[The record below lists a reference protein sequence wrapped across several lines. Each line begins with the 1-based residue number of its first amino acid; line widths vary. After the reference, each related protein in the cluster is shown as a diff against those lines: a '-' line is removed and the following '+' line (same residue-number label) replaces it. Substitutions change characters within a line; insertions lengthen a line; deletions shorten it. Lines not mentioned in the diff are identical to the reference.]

1 MKLNT
6 TARLTICSLLVIA
19 SLAISARGKTI
30 EVLDWSQL
38 AELPPLKGQAIQPGL
53 AGAFCGIHND
63 ALIIAGGAN
72 FPRPVWESE
81 KVWHDDIYVLVKE
94 SGGSAPG
101 DEFCRWITGF
111 KLDKPIAYGASVS
124 SRHGVVCIGGNDSER
139 TYSQVF
145 LLQWDTERKD
155 ITRTS
160 LPNLPDTCAYSSAA
174 MIGDNIYVVGGTAG
188 LDIETAGRNFWSLD
202 MSKLNDPG
210 SFEWKQVLPW
220 PGPSR
225 AFAIVSAQHNGTN
238 DCLYVISGR
247 RINTEVGSNAQVQ
260 FLTDVYEFTP
270 AGYEPEKYNLQT
282 DTYTGKVNPWRK
294 RKDVPRCVM
303 AGTAMSVGQSHIVVL
318 GGDDGSLFHNV
329 DELKDN
335 HPGFPKKALLY
346 HTITDTWTS
355 AGSIPINHVTTTAVR
370 WGTDPVSD
378 PIIIPSG
385 EIRPRVRSAK
395 VWQVRLLKS
404 GGRFGIIDFSAIGIY
419 LSAMIGVG
427 VFFSFRNKNSDDFFR
442 GGQRVPWFVAGL
454 SIFATMLSSITFI
467 AIPAKAYA
475 TNWVYFIINMMAIAI
490 TPLVVLLFLPFFRK
504 IDATSAY
511 EYLEKR
517 FNRPA
522 RLFAS
527 ASFIFFQIG
536 RMAIVMYLPAL
547 ALAAI
552 TPMSEY
558 QCIFLMGVLSI
569 IYCTMGGLEAVVWTD
584 TIQTCVLMGGA
595 FVSLV
600 LIVSRVDGGVGGF
613 LSTAATHNKFH
624 MINWDFSSM
633 SFATTALWV
642 VVLGG
647 IAQNLVPY
655 TSDMAVVQRYMSVRD
670 LPSARRAIWTNAIAI
685 LPASL
690 LFFGVGTALFVFYEH
705 NPGRLDPAF
714 KTDAIFPL
722 FIAREL
728 PTGLAGLV
736 VAGVFAAAQSTI
748 STSMNS
754 TSTALVT
761 DFIRPLNL
769 IQSERGYLRLARV
782 STFALGVLGMV
793 LAILFASSDI
803 KSLWEQFM
811 KILGLFGGSMC
822 GLFCL
827 GIFTKRANGP
837 GAIIGALA
845 GAAGVFFVERYTNI
859 HLLLYAFVGITVCC
873 LCGYFASAMFPASKK
888 SITGLTIHTLNS
900 EF

>member
-202 MSKLNDPG
+202 MSRLNDPG

-318 GGDDGSLFHNV
+318 GGDDGSLFHKV
-329 DELKDN
+329 DELKDD
-335 HPGFPKKALLY
+335 HPGFTKEALLY

>member
-1 MKLNT
+1 MKWNT
-6 TARLTICSLLVIA
+6 TTRLTICSLLVIA
-19 SLAISARGKTI
+19 SLAVSARGNTT
-30 EVLDWSQL
+30 ELLSWSQL
-38 AELPPLKGQAIQPGL
+38 PELPPIEAEAIQPGL

-63 ALIIAGGAN
+63 ALIVAGGAN
-72 FPRPVWESE
+72 FPPPVWESK

-101 DEFCRWITGF
+101 DDSYRWITGF
-111 KLDKPIAYGASVS
+111 KLEKPIAYGASVS

-160 LPNLPDTCAYSSAA
+160 LPSLPNACAYSSAA
-174 MIGDNIYVVGGTAG
+174 MIADTVYVVGGTTG
-188 LDIETAGRNFWSLD
+188 LGLETAKRSFWSLD
-202 MSKLNDPG
+202 MSSLNDPG
-210 SFEWKQVLPW
+210 SFKWKQLLPW

-225 AFAIVSAQHNGTN
+225 AFAVASAQHNGTT

-247 RINTEVGSNAQVQ
+247 RMNAEVGGDPQVQ
-260 FLTDVYEFTP
+260 FLTDVYEFMPTH
-270 AGYEPEKYNLQT
+270 YEPEKYDPET
-282 DTYTGKVNPWRK
+282 DTYTGTVNPWRK
-294 RKDVPRCVM
+294 RKDVPRCVT
-303 AGTAMSVGQSHIVVL
+303 AGTGISVGQSHIVVL
-318 GGDDGSLFHNV
+318 GGDDGSLYHKV
-329 DELKDN
+329 DELKDD
-335 HPGFPKKALLY
+335 HPGFPKEALLY

-378 PIIIPSG
+378 PIVIPSG
-385 EIRPRVRSAK
+385 EIRPRVRSPK
-395 VWQVRLLKS
+395 VWQVRLLDS
-404 GGRFGIIDFSAIGIY
+404 GERFGIIDFSVIGIY
-419 LSAMIGVG
+419 LSLMIGVG

-442 GGQRVPWFVAGL
+442 GGQRVPWLVAGL

-475 TNWVYFIINMMAIAI
+475 TDWVYFMYNMTAIAI
-490 TPLVVLLFLPFFRK
+490 TPLVILLFLPFFRK

-536 RMAIVMYLPAL
+536 RMAVVMYLPAL

-558 QCIFLMGVLSI
+558 QCIFLMGMLSI

-584 TIQTCVLMGGA
+584 TIQTCVLLGGA
-595 FVSLV
+595 LISLA

-613 LSTAATHNKFH
+613 ISTAATQNKFH
-624 MINWDFSSM
+624 LINWDFSST

-670 LPSARRAIWTNAIAI
+670 MLSAKRAIWTNAIAV

-690 LFFGVGTALFVFYEH
+690 LFFGVGTALFVFYQH
-705 NPGRLDPAF
+705 NPGRLDPVF

-728 PTGLAGLV
+728 PTGIAGLV

-754 TSTALVT
+754 TATALVT
-761 DFIRPLNL
+761 DFVRPLNL
-769 IQSERGYLRLARV
+769 IRSERGYLRLARV

-793 LAILFASSDI
+793 LALLFASSNI
-803 KSLWEQFM
+803 KSLWDQFM

-837 GAIIGALA
+837 GAISGALA
-845 GAAGVFFVERYTNI
+845 GAAGVFLVEQYTDV

-873 LCGYFASAMFPASKK
+873 LCGYFASALFSASRK
-888 SITGLTIHTLNS
+888 SIAGLTIHTLNR
-900 EF
+900 EC

>member
-202 MSKLNDPG
+202 MSRLNDPG

-335 HPGFPKKALLY
+335 HPGFPKEALLY

>member
-1 MKLNT
+1 
-6 TARLTICSLLVIA
+6 VIA
-19 SLAISARGKTI
+19 SLAVSAQGKGR
-30 EVLDWSQL
+30 EVLNWSQL
-38 AELPPLKGQAIQPGL
+38 AELPPIEGKAIQPGL

-72 FPRPVWESE
+72 FPRPVWES
-81 KVWHDDIYVLVKE
+81 KKAWHDDIYVLVKG
-94 SGGSAPG
+94 SGGSAAA
-101 DEFCRWITGF
+101 DESYRWITGF
-111 KLDKPIAYGASVS
+111 KLEKSIAYGASVS
-124 SRHGVVCIGGNDSER
+124 SKYGIVCIGGNDSER

-145 LLQWDTERKD
+145 LLQWDPERKD
-155 ITRTS
+155 VTRIS
-160 LPNLPDTCAYSSAA
+160 LPSLPDTCAYSSAA
-174 MIGDNIYVVGGTAG
+174 IIADIIYVVGGTAG
-188 LDIETAGRNFWSLD
+188 SGLETAMRNFWSLD
-202 MSKLNDPG
+202 MSKLNNPG

-225 AFAIVSAQHNGTN
+225 AFAIASAQHNGTT

-247 RINTEVGSNAQVQ
+247 RMNAGEEGNPQVQ

-270 AGYEPEKYNLQT
+270 AVYEPEKYNLQT

-294 RKDVPRCVM
+294 RTDIPRCVM
-303 AGTAMSVGQSHIVVL
+303 AGTAISVGQSHIVVL
-318 GGDDGSLFHNV
+318 GGDDGSLYHKV
-329 DELKDN
+329 DELKDD
-335 HPGFPKKALLY
+335 HPGFPKEALIY

-395 VWQVRLLKS
+395 VWQIRILKS
-404 GGRFGIIDFSAIGIY
+404 SKRFGIVDFSAIGIY
-419 LSAMIGVG
+419 LSAMISVG

-442 GGQRVPWFVAGL
+442 GGPRVPWLVAGL

-475 TNWVYFIINMMAIAI
+475 TDWVYFLINMTAIAV
-490 TPLVVLLFLPFFRK
+490 TPFVILLFLPFFRK

-536 RMAIVMYLPAL
+536 RMAVVMYLPAL

-552 TPMSEY
+552 TPLSEY
-558 QCIFLMGVLSI
+558 QCILLMGILCI
-569 IYCTMGGLEAVVWTD
+569 IYCTLGGLEAVVWTD
-584 TIQTCVLMGGA
+584 TIQTCVLLGGA
-595 FVSLV
+595 LISLA
-600 LIVSRVDGGVGGF
+600 LIISRVDGGVSGF
-613 LSTAATHNKFH
+613 ISTAVTYNKFH
-624 MINWDFSSM
+624 LINWDFSSM

-670 LPSARRAIWTNAIAI
+670 MGSAKRAIWTNAIAV

-690 LFFGVGTALFVFYEH
+690 LFFGVGTALFVFYLH
-705 NPGRLDPAF
+705 NPDRLDPTQ

-728 PTGLAGLV
+728 PAGIAGLV
-736 VAGVFAAAQSTI
+736 VAGVFAAAQSTV

-754 TSTALVT
+754 ISTALVT
-761 DFIRPLNL
+761 DFIRPLN
-769 IQSERGYLRLARV
+769 IIKSEPGYLRLARI
-782 STFALGVLGMV
+782 STFTFGVLGTV
-793 LAILFASSDI
+793 LALLFASSDI
-803 KSLWEQFM
+803 KSLWDQFM

-837 GAIIGALA
+837 GAIIGAIS
-845 GAAGVFFVERYTNI
+845 GAAGVFLVQQYTNV
-859 HLLLYAFVGITVCC
+859 HLLLYAFVGISVCC
-873 LCGYFASAMFPASKK
+873 LCGYFASALFSASKK
-888 SITGLTIHTLNS
+888 SIAGLTIHTLNS
-900 EF
+900 SCQEY